1 MAPLFFFPCFLLHL
15 KSSHLFLTA
24 YTNARGSEEYMQDL
38 GIEKGIL
45 DTMQL
50 APGRVSTV
58 RFKRVFMLSCN

>member
-1 MAPLFFFPCFLLHL
+1 
-15 KSSHLFLTA
+15 
-24 YTNARGSEEYMQDL
+24 MQDL

-50 APGRVSTV
+50 APGRASTV